1 MSEAITIIPA
11 KSEDLVDILAIQL
24 AAFQEEAG
32 IYHCHAIPPLRQTLA
47 DLQQEFT
54 AKTFLKAVQGTRIV
68 GSVRAGFDGQTVAV
82 EKLAVVPSMQNQGIA
97 TRLLSAV
104 EEAFPAAIR
113 WELFT
118 GRLSVKNL
126 YLYHKLGYR
135 EFKTQIAGPIELVYL
150 EKYRK
155 PSSGDNYTPFQAS

>member
-1 MSEAITIIPA
+1 MNDAMTICPA
-11 KSEDLVDILAIQL
+11 KLEDLAEILDIQL
-24 AAFQEEAG
+24 AAFQEEAE
-32 IYHCHAIPPLRQTLA
+32 IYHCCSIPPLRQTPA
-47 DLQQEFT
+47 DLQRELAT
-54 AKTFLKAVQGTRIV
+54 KTFLKAVQGQRII
-68 GSVRAGFDGQTVAV
+68 GSVRAGFDGQTVTV
-82 EKLAVVPSMQNQGIA
+82 EKLAVMPRMQNQGIA
-97 TRLLSAV
+97 TRLLLAV
-104 EEAFPAAIR
+104 EEVFPSAVR

-155 PSSGDNYTPFQAS
+155 